1 MSYNSVFGGATIYP
15 SQLTYFSFTLNTTD
29 VVLEWTLDRN
39 SPLYP
44 AANIIDV
51 NCTAPNLKVFLP
63 AANLA
68 STGQAILFNNVGT
81 TTFTVVDTLG
91 NTICAP
97 ASGKLWQVYVSDNTT
112 AAGVWHQ
119 LEYGVGVSSATAGAL
134 AGYGLKA
141 IATTLNTATPVVI
154 FNSNFT
160 VGSNDRAHLYVW
172 EGGVGTLTL
181 PLPATVGSDWFMLIR
196 NQGTGNLLIDPSGS
210 NLIDGNLTKNISPTN
225 SCFIVCDG
233 TQYFTI
239 GYGQNVNFGF
249 NYTSINL
256 AGLSGNYTLS
266 TAEQNKI
273 SYRFYGALAGNIN
286 IIVPP
291 TVQQYWVNNQTSN
304 AYTLEVKTSGG
315 LGVVVPQ
322 GSAAILYCDG
332 LDVINASTAALATP
346 ILVSQGGT
354 GATTAN
360 GALINLGG
368 QTVGISV
375 FQSNTIGQALTALG
389 GSTIGQSLF
398 ISPASIGTLTALNG
412 GSGYVNGTYTNVP
425 LTGGSGLA
433 AYATIT
439 VTGTA
444 VSNVTVTDPGLGYQV
459 GDLLSCLNSYLGGV
473 GSGFGVQVATIDA
486 LEARTVLGGTEIG
499 QALFTSPASIGTLS
513 AISGGSGYVDGTYT
527 SVPLTGGTG
536 TGALATVVV
545 SGGTVTSIILTDP
558 GVGYTLN
565 NLLSA
570 SNTNLGGTG
579 SGLSLKVTSLDAIE
593 ARTVLGG
600 TDIGQALFTSPAS
613 IGSLTAIS
621 GGSGYGNGSYT
632 NVPLTGGTGTGAL
645 ANMTVSGG
653 SVTAVTLVD
662 PGIGYSL
669 NNLLSASNTNL
680 GGTGSGLSLQVATL
694 DAIEARAVLDVYS
707 TAQVNSLVNTTVA
720 DSYIAAVSFG

>member
-1 MSYNSVFGGATIYP
+1 MSYNSVFGGLTIYP
-15 SQLTYFSFTLNTTD
+15 SQLTYFSFTLNTTN

-39 SPLYP
+39 APLYP

-51 NCTAPNLKVFLP
+51 NCTTPNLKVFLP

-141 IATTLNTATPVVI
+141 ISTTLNTATPVVI

-160 VGSNDRAHLYVW
+160 VGVTDRAHLYVW
-172 EGGVGTLTL
+172 DGGVGTLTL
-181 PLPATVGSDWFMLIR
+181 PLPATIGADWFMLVR
-196 NQGTGNLLIDPSGS
+196 NQGTGNLVIDPAGGTLIDS
-210 NLIDGNLTKNISPTN
+210 NSTKNISPTN

-256 AGLSGNYTLS
+256 SGLSGNYTLS

-273 SYRFYGALAGNIN
+273 AYRFYGALAGNIN

-291 TVQQYWVNNQTSN
+291 TVQQYWVNNQTTN

-315 LGVVVPQ
+315 LGVFVPQ
-322 GSAAILYCDG
+322 GAAAILYCDG
-332 LDVINASTAALATP
+332 IDVINASTAAIATP
-346 ILVSQGGT
+346 ILISQGGT

-368 QTVGISV
+368 QTVGVAV
-375 FQSNTIGQALTALG
+375 FQSNTAGQALTALG
-389 GSTIGQSLF
+389 GSTIGQALF
-398 ISPASIGTLTALNG
+398 ISPPSIGKLTALNG
-412 GSGYVNGTYTNVP
+412 GLGYVDGTYTNVP
-425 LTGGSGLA
+425 LTGGSGIGA
-433 AYATIT
+433 QATIT
-439 VTGTA
+439 VSGTA
-444 VSNVTVTDPGLGYQV
+444 VINVTVTDPGLGYQV
-459 GDLLSCLNSYLGGV
+459 GNLLSCLNTYLGGV
-473 GSGFGVQVATIDA
+473 GSGFGVQVSTIDA

-499 QALFTSPASIGTLS
+499 QALFTSPASIGSLTS
-513 AISGGSGYVDGTYT
+513 ISGGSGYVDSTYT
-527 SVPLTGGTG
+527 NVPLTGGTG
-536 TGALATVVV
+536 TGALATMVV
-545 SGGTVTSIILTDP
+545 SGGSVTAVTLTDP
-558 GVGYTLN
+558 GLGYTLN
-565 NLLSA
+565 DLLSA

-579 SGLSLKVTSLDAIE
+579 SGLSLKVT
-593 ARTVLGG
+593 
-600 TDIGQALFTSPAS
+600 
-613 IGSLTAIS
+613 
-621 GGSGYGNGSYT
+621 
-632 NVPLTGGTGTGAL
+632 
-645 ANMTVSGG
+645 
-653 SVTAVTLVD
+653 
-662 PGIGYSL
+662 
-669 NNLLSASNTNL
+669 
-680 GGTGSGLSLQVATL
+680 TL
-694 DAIEARAVLDVYS
+694 DAIAARAVLDVYS
-707 TAQVNSLVNTTVA
+707 TAQSLSLIQNNF
-720 DSYIAAVSFG
+720 IPAVSLA